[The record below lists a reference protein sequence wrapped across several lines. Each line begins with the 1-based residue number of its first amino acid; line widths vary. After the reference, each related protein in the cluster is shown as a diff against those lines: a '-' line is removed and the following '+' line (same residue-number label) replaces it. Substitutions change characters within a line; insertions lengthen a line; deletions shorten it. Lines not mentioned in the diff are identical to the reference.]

1 MGQGPSTL
9 RLLALHR
16 EVRAHSGHA
25 SGRKSLPEDRRAR
38 HPQSRARGQPRPER
52 NALADHRHGTTPR
65 IDAPRTRARRPQVR
79 GARRDRARADEP
91 PAPAED
97 AVNIPALRVCHRFA
111 TLPYQERE
119 HDVCV
124 GELAV
129 VMGWSPEHARVE
141 MERMVVQGML
151 LHKCGDWYTVTDDGA
166 RVLKEDE

>member
-1 MGQGPSTL
+1 MSSWRSPSSSFT
-9 RLLALHR
+9 RRSGGHER
-16 EVRAHSGHA
+16 RAS
-25 SGRKSLPEDRRAR
+25 SGRARDHGTAPEDRRGRPGGHEERCAR
-38 HPQSRARGQPRPER
+38 TPHAPGHGPRS
-52 NALADHRHGTTPR
+52 T
-65 IDAPRTRARRPQVR
+65 R
-79 GARRDRARADEP
+79 GARM
-91 PAPAED
+91 
-97 AVNIPALRVCHRFA
+97 NIPALRVCHRFA